1 MDNTDWISVTKRRR
15 TIKKELSNN
24 DNKECSLDKQELP
37 ISKLKIKPES
47 LQNIIRKR
55 IQMKVNQDRADILCG
70 FPRNTFKNIE
80 SNRLI
85 PNNSQKLRIENILN
99 VIVEI
104 VSLN

>member
-1 MDNTDWISVTKRRR
+1 
-15 TIKKELSNN
+15 
-24 DNKECSLDKQELP
+24 
-37 ISKLKIKPES
+37 
-47 LQNIIRKR
+47 
-55 IQMKVNQDRADILCG
+55 MKVNQDRADILCG
-70 FPRNTFKNIE
+70 FPHNTFKNIE